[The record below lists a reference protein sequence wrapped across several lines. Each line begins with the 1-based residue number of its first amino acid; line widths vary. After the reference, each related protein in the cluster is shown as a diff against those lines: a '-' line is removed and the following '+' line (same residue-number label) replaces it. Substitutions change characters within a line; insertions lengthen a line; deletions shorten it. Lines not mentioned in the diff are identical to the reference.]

1 MHVINKA
8 SLLLKM
14 VIIRVDVTISVE
26 ETIINVEHIG
36 LKYILVFHQVLALV
50 GEHVS
55 VLRLEVVG
63 QGNIHL
69 WCIVGVSS
77 ISDTHTIN
85 GVRHGLFDRHGG
97 CMMLIGE
104 GLNVITVVTQSI
116 VKWGILGEQGIAL
129 SVLNGGE
136 SALSLSEASSSM
148 ATFTVSAWI

>member
-14 VIIRVDVTISVE
+14 VIIRVNVTISVE

-77 ISDTHTIN
+77 ISHTHTIN
-85 GVRHGLFDRHGG
+85 GVRHGLFDGG
-97 CMMLIGE
+97 CNMLIGE

-136 SALSLSEASSSM
+136 GALSMSHASSSM
-148 ATFTVSAWI
+148 ATFTVSAWV